1 MCKWPR
7 GKMLGGSSN
16 LNYLF
21 YVRGDAKDYDH
32 WADLGFPDWSYKK
45 VLPYFLR
52 SEKYLKES
60 GSPNHNTKGE
70 LPVQDSIFLS
80 PMAEAWQK
88 MAEKHELNQSDIN
101 DGDVQGFAVPQL
113 NIGNVQL

>member
-1 MCKWPR
+1 
-7 GKMLGGSSN
+7 MLGGSSN

-21 YVRGDAKDYDH
+21 YVRGDAKDCDH
-32 WADLGFPDWSYKK
+32 WADLGFSDWSYKK

-52 SEKYLKES
+52 SEKYLKKS
-60 GSPNHNTKGE
+60 DDPNHNSKGE

-80 PMAEAWQK
+80 PIAEAWQK

-101 DGDVQGFAVPQL
+101 DGDVKGFAVPQL

>member
-1 MCKWPR
+1 
-7 GKMLGGSSN
+7 MLGGSSN

-52 SEKYLKES
+52 SEKCVKQS
-60 GSPNHNTKGE
+60 GQDVRHAFLNSMKNSSKGINHKLNLTT
-70 LPVQDSIFLS
+70 LS
-80 PMAEAWQK
+80 
-88 MAEKHELNQSDIN
+88 
-101 DGDVQGFAVPQL
+101 
-113 NIGNVQL
+113 